1 MASALALERSAC
13 DLCHTRKVK
22 CDRLDP
28 CMNCVDARAEC
39 QRTRPRRSMR
49 PRISRISGLSDRV
62 STLEQFIANPQSVPP
77 PPSAPASVHSS
88 GHEPERS
95 KSTNPSESGQNVPA
109 HAQVSGTGSVKR
121 KFEAEAAAQPSTQ
134 SRSTRPPPMHRVY
147 EARQFIQEELQHSD
161 HLPLDRRTVLEQ
173 ALSLVDRISASTSEP
188 RPASGDDKHAENDDE
203 VMEPQK
209 FSLEVYYMMATDVA
223 HQHAPGKHFHWPDHV
238 SVKGLEDMSLALAE
252 GRLDRQT
259 SLHYQ
264 VCVFTKALFYI
275 TRVPKNHISERFRM
289 HLQKSQQKYALAAS
303 RALDEINFVGSNSIS
318 LVQALLS
325 GALFHQMQGN
335 PIKSWTLTAIASQIL
350 VSLNYHNIKPDTP
363 AQSEEEQDARR
374 CVFSCFFLDKTLS
387 MLLLRPPSLPRL
399 KVSPSF
405 LVPLEHGVPL
415 GLIVKTVVEL
425 AQIQDQAME
434 IYHQSGQRA
443 DSSEQAAKLGSL
455 TQEMLSLHDTI
466 TERRV
471 SSKQGLQLEW
481 TAVEF
486 RFQAVLATLIH
497 LKSQSLGSGAQVRDE
512 CLLHARN
519 ALGALGRLQKTI
531 SDDQAYVGTFPFFL
545 SWTVLF
551 YPMTPFYILF
561 CNVVGTSNPHDFQ
574 LMSDTTQGLH
584 QFVPSNP
591 AIAKLHHLF
600 STFLALC
607 RPLVQGKQNLLSLE
621 ALSMESQIV
630 VPQQPQQPP
639 PPPLMV
645 QNAPDGTMPP
655 EAASWWNNS
664 QMWELFGTQPSFEWV
679 DSDLSVEGVGFGAE
693 GG

>member
-1 MASALALERSAC
+1 MTPALAVERSAC

-39 QRTRPRRSMR
+39 RRTRPRRSMR
-49 PRISRISGLSDRV
+49 PRISRISGLSDRI
-62 STLEQFIANPQSVPP
+62 SSLEQFISNPQNAV
-77 PPSAPASVHSS
+77 PPSAPASVISS
-88 GHEPERS
+88 SHGQDRS
-95 KSTNPSESGQNVPA
+95 RSTNPSEHGQNVSG

-121 KFEAEAAAQPSTQ
+121 KFEDAEATVDQ
-134 SRSTRPPPMHRVY
+134 SAEPPTTRVPPMHRAF
-147 EARQFIQEELQHSD
+147 EARQFIQGELQHSD
-161 HLPLDRRTVLEQ
+161 HIPLDRRTVFEQ
-173 ALSLVDRISASTSEP
+173 ALSLVDRISASSSEP
-188 RPASGDDKHAENDDE
+188 RPASADEKNAENEE
-203 VMEPQK
+203 VLEPQK
-209 FSLEVYYMMATDVA
+209 FSLEVYYMMATDMA
-223 HQHAPGKHFHWPDHV
+223 HQHSPGKHFHWPDHI
-238 SVKGLEDMSLALAE
+238 SVQGLEHMSLSIAE

-264 VCVFTKALFYI
+264 VCVFTKALFYM
-275 TRVPKNHISERFRM
+275 TRVPKHHLSERLRM
-289 HLQKSQQKYALAAS
+289 HLKRSQQRYALAAS

-335 PIKSWTLTAIASQIL
+335 PIKGWTLTAIASQIL
-350 VSLNYHNIKPDTP
+350 VSMNYHNIKPNTT
-363 AQSEEEQDARR
+363 AQSDEDQDARR
-374 CVFSCFFLDKTLS
+374 CVFSCFFLDKALS

-399 KVSPSF
+399 KVSPAS

-434 IYHQSGQRA
+434 IYHHGQGPEDA
-443 DSSEQAAKLGSL
+443 GEQAAKLSSL
-455 TQEMLSLHDTI
+455 AREMVSLHATI

-486 RFQAVLATLIH
+486 RFQAVLTTLIH
-497 LKSQSLGSGAQVRDE
+497 LKSQALGGAQVRDE
-512 CLLHARN
+512 CLFHARN
-519 ALGALGRLQKTI
+519 ALGALGRLQKTLN
-531 SDDQAYVGTFPFFL
+531 DDHAFVGVYPFFL

-561 CNVVGTSNPHDFQ
+561 CNVVCTSNPHDFH
-574 LMSDTTQGLH
+574 LMSETTQGLY
-584 QFVPSNP
+584 QFIESNP

-600 STFLALC
+600 TTFLTLC
-607 RPLVQGKQNLLSLE
+607 SPLVQSQSQNYSHE
-621 ALSMESQIV
+621 AEMSSE
-630 VPQQPQQPP
+630 
-639 PPPLMV
+639 
-645 QNAPDGTMPP
+645 TM
-655 EAASWWNNS
+655 SWWNS
-664 QMWELFGTQPSFEWV
+664 TQMWELFGTQPSFEWV
-679 DSDLSVEGVGFGAE
+679 DSDLLVGGVGD